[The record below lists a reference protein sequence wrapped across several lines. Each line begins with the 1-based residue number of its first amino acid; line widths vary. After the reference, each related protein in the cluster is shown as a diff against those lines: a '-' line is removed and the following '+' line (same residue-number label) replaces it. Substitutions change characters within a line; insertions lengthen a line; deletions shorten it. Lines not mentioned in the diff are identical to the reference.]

1 MEKTRKQYRMII
13 IGILVVMGLILSG
26 LYVYFLS
33 QIQETYQR
41 YASQSILDAKKTF
54 LEDTV
59 NNVIGRI
66 GQIKAE
72 EQLRLGFDH
81 PDVDEAV
88 KRRIYLEI
96 HGYQFSNDAYIWV
109 NEVIDY
115 AGGAD
120 YAIRRIHPNMKD
132 TEGMYLSTDMTDI
145 AGNLPYLTELEGIK
159 EDGELFFNYFFKKK
173 DCDVVSEKITYAKLY
188 EEYDWIIA
196 MGVHLDDVQAY
207 VTQSTEASKEQ
218 IRQVLFFVVAMTAV
232 LIATAMLLL
241 SYLERWYFKHTNIVL
256 KSEAYKD
263 PLTGVFNRRAGEL
276 ELKKAFEE
284 YRLLG
289 DASAVFMLD
298 IDDFKKIN
306 DKYGHD
312 RGDAVLRTIADDLN
326 KHIRNTD
333 ILSRWGG
340 EEFLLICHGLKQE
353 DIAPFT
359 DKLLRVV
366 RDASPGCGLH
376 TVNEMITISI
386 GVSAFIAED
395 GIAQDAVKRADKALY
410 QAKALGKN
418 RAVLLLSGEDTQA
431 G

>member
-173 DCDVVSEKITYAKLY
+173 GCDVVSEKSRMPSCTKNMTGSSP
-188 EEYDWIIA
+188 W
-196 MGVHLDDVQAY
+196 AY
-207 VTQSTEASKEQ
+207 
-218 IRQVLFFVVAMTAV
+218 I
-232 LIATAMLLL
+232 
-241 SYLERWYFKHTNIVL
+241 
-256 KSEAYKD
+256 
-263 PLTGVFNRRAGEL
+263 LTMCRR
-276 ELKKAFEE
+276 
-284 YRLLG
+284 
-289 DASAVFMLD
+289 M
-298 IDDFKKIN
+298 
-306 DKYGHD
+306 
-312 RGDAVLRTIADDLN
+312 
-326 KHIRNTD
+326 
-333 ILSRWGG
+333 
-340 EEFLLICHGLKQE
+340 
-353 DIAPFT
+353 
-359 DKLLRVV
+359 
-366 RDASPGCGLH
+366 
-376 TVNEMITISI
+376 
-386 GVSAFIAED
+386 
-395 GIAQDAVKRADKALY
+395 
-410 QAKALGKN
+410 
-418 RAVLLLSGEDTQA
+418 
-431 G
+431 